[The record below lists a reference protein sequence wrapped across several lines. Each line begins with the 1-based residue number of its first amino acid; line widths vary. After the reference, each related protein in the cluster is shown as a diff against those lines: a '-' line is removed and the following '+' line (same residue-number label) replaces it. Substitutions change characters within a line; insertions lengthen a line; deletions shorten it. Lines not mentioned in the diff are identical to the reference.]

1 MSIKDG
7 PIQASGVRC
16 KELNKDL
23 LIRPNILFCILVKF
37 DAKNAHPRK
46 PYWWGSLSTVDL
58 LVITA
63 FDNANIQATFTRRSA
78 D

>member
-1 MSIKDG
+1 VSIKDG

-23 LIRPNILFCILVKF
+23 LIRPNILFCIILFCILVQF

-63 FDNANIQATFTRRSA
+63 FDNANI
-78 D
+78 